1 MRILITNLYLN
12 DFCGSECWCY
22 SIASELIRRGYEV
35 FAYTPNRGKFFEE
48 FEKLGVKFANSGTF
62 DLILDNHK
70 IVKTQKFVGP
80 IIHTCHGIIDA
91 ESPLS
96 GAINVAVS
104 EASRDKWKTD
114 FLITNGIDCERFKPI
129 VKPSL
134 EINKILSLCKSNTA
148 DDVIGSICESAG
160 IEFERT
166 FCKTVFRIEDKINSA
181 DLVIG
186 VGRSLLDAMACGRP
200 VVSFD
205 DRPYYET
212 RMLGYGYIT
221 PEKFDKYQKDSFTG
235 NAEQCTLDKLQL
247 AQEIF
252 KYNPDDGIVNR
263 KHILENYNIKD
274 RVDQYLSIYNQ
285 MVK

>member
-22 SIASELIRRGYEV
+22 SIASELIRRGYGV
-35 FAYTPNRGKFFEE
+35 YAYTPNKGEFFKE
-48 FEKLGVKFANSGTF
+48 FEKLGVKFADSGRF

-80 IIHTCHGIIDA
+80 IIHTCHGIIDD

-104 EASRDKWKTD
+104 ETVKNKWNTD
-114 FLITNGIDCERFKPI
+114 FLITNGIDCERFKPT
-129 VKPSL
+129 VKPDL
-134 EINKILSLCKSNTA
+134 EINKILSLCKSDPA
-148 DDVIGSICESAG
+148 DDLIDSICKSAG

-166 FCKTVFRIEDKINSA
+166 FGKTVFRIEDKINSA

-205 DRPYYET
+205 DRFYFKT

-221 PEKFDKYQKDSFTG
+221 PDKFDKYQKDSFTG

-263 KHILENYNIKD
+263 QHILENYNIKD

-285 MVK
+285 MLK